1 MKKYILYALLAF
13 CAVSQGALAQV
24 TTQGTDFYVSW
35 GANDNYEY
43 IIDYI
48 SMQIRVAATQAAHI
62 TLTFSADASTDEF
75 DVSAGDVYTYDLDA
89 TQKDNVYSEYTG
101 TSSKSLRIQSTTP
114 VAVYAL
120 NQAFAT
126 TDATNVLPVTNYG
139 TDYYQVSYIGLG
151 AATYADGYT
160 VIATVN
166 GTTVYEDG
174 IPMAILDAGE
184 VYSDYTHWD
193 ATGSHITSDHPIA
206 YYVTGTCVNVPV
218 GTGACDCLYQQMAP
232 VNSWGNTFVVPVTHR
247 GKERVRIVASQ
258 NNTQVTQTG
267 GIKKLDGGGG
277 AINPPNENS
286 FTLNAGQFA
295 EFEIALSTG
304 GAYISA
310 DKPIAVA
317 SYLIGMDYSALTVRK
332 GDPAEAWVPSV
343 EQMIEGTAIAPFA
356 PSANTELDEHH
367 ALIITPT
374 DTRAQTTVSIGGAPD
389 AYLTGGTWTTGN
401 GTGSAYSFYSM
412 PLTNTSSS
420 YYFHN
425 LEGLTVMG
433 YGLGGYESY
442 YYMSGASGRS
452 LNPAFYINDIHYQDL
467 DGNVVCGQ
475 TLFHVRGVAQLQ
487 LSTAPGHIKW
497 YVDGTEV
504 LTARDLL
511 EWDINTLA
519 IGTTHTFRM
528 EVLEVIDEYNNT
540 YLHTLSTT
548 FTVKNQAVA
557 ATITT
562 TGATVC
568 SGTSTTLTGTSTG
581 VTNPIYRW
589 YVSQI
594 ATTPLHT
601 GPTYTT
607 PALTSTTTYYVSVEG
622 DAHCENVIND
632 RKPVTVTVSGS
643 LSPGSIGSAQSICYN
658 TAPQPLTEINAPG
671 CGCGSYDYQWQSSTN
686 DSDWSNISG
695 AMSATYSPPAL
706 TANTYYRRAVTSG
719 SCGTV
724 YSESVLI
731 TVYPVVTVNAV
742 ADTTVCAGTVVP
754 QKTFSS
760 STAGVTYTWTNN
772 NTAIGLAASGTGN
785 LPQFTAQS
793 NSPYSITA
801 TITVTPAINGCAG
814 TPITYNITVSPCTVI
829 VNPHLRTRVNY

>member
-1 MKKYILYALLAF
+1 MKKYILLFAF
-13 CAVSQGALAQV
+13 LSFMPYSAFAQV

-35 GANDNYEY
+35 GNNYEQ
-43 IIDYI
+43 
-48 SMQIRVAATQAAHI
+48 SAAGVTMQIRVAATQNATV
-62 TLTFSADASTDEF
+62 TLTFKANTSTVTF
-75 DVSAGDVYTYDLDA
+75 NVAAGQVYTYDLDA
-89 TQKDNVYSEYTG
+89 TQKANVYSNSTG
-101 TSSKSLRIQSTTP
+101 TSNKSLRIQSTTP
-114 VAVYAL
+114 VSVYAL
-120 NQAFAT
+120 SQVVAT

-139 TDYYQVSYIGLG
+139 TDYYQVSYIALN
-151 AATYADGYT
+151 ANYYDGYT
-160 VIATVN
+160 VVATEN
-166 GTTVYEDG
+166 GTNISENGVSKATN
-174 IPMAILDAGE
+174 LSAGQ
-184 VYSDYTHWD
+184 VYSAYYSSAD
-193 ATGSHITSDHPIA
+193 ATGRHITSNNPIA
-206 YYVTGTCVNVPV
+206 YYVTNSCVNVPV

-232 VNSWGNTFVVPVTHR
+232 VNSWGNTFVVPVTRR

-267 GIKKLDGGGG
+267 GTKRIDGGGG
-277 AINPPNENS
+277 AYNPPNENS
-286 FTLNAGQFA
+286 FTLNAGQYV
-295 EFEIALSTG
+295 ELEIALTTG

-310 DKPIAVA
+310 DKPVAVA
-317 SYLIGMDYSALTVRK
+317 SYLIGTGYTLTVK
-332 GDPAEAWVPSV
+332 NGDPAEAWIPSV

-356 PSANTELDEHH
+356 PTGNTNLNEHH
-367 ALIITPT
+367 ALIVTAT
-374 DTRAQTTVSIGGAPD
+374 DTRDQTTVSIGGAPD
-389 AYLTGGTWTTGN
+389 TYLTGGTWTTVN
-401 GTGSAYSFYSM
+401 GTGSAYSFYSL

-420 YYFHN
+420 YYFYN
-425 LEGLTVMG
+425 PNKLTVIG
-433 YGLGGYESY
+433 YGLGSAESY
-442 YYMSGASGRS
+442 YYMSGSSGRS

-528 EVLEVIDEYNNT
+528 EVLEIIDEYNNT

-557 ATITT
+557 ATVTT
-562 TGATVC
+562 PGTSLC
-568 SGTSTTLTGTSTG
+568 SGTSATLTGTSTG
-581 VTNPIYRW
+581 VAHPIYRW

-632 RKPVTVTVSGS
+632 RKAVEVTVSGS
-643 LSPGSIGSAQSICYN
+643 LSPGSIGTAQSICYN
-658 TAPQPLTEINAPG
+658 TAPQPLTQISAPG

-686 DSDWSNISG
+686 DSNWSNISG

-706 TANTYYRRAVTSG
+706 TTNTYYRRAVSSG

-724 YSESVLI
+724 YSASVLI

-785 LPQFTAQS
+785 LPQFTAAQV
-793 NSPYSITA
+793 PQAVTA
-801 TITVTPAINGCAG
+801 TITVTPVYNECAG
-814 TPITYNITVSPCTVI
+814 TSRTYTITVNSCTVP
-829 VNPHLRTRVNY
+829 VNPHIRSTVAN